1 MKAILEFLSKNN
13 RWAVVLV
20 IILLLLGGGLWK
32 LQRNKIN
39 EWKDKYQTEVKLKN
53 ALVDTVHY
61 YKNSY
66 GEVVA
71 EKLTLQA
78 SVKDLE
84 KIRDQ
89 LTAEQQE
96 LLRRVREANKKNTV
110 ITAALI
116 KAEFII
122 DSLMAKGPVV
132 INSKDTTITFS
143 DTTKYLEY
151 QLVVGKAIPVRPDIE
166 PTLLFK
172 HLRFPNTQEV
182 KFEWEN
188 NKKEG
193 YPIKFSIANSS
204 PYYKVNEINSYAI
217 PNLKK
222 EVINPTGWE
231 KVGIW
236 LKKNGKIVGY
246 VAGGVVIGA
255 GGTYFL
261 MK

>member
-1 MKAILEFLSKNN
+1 MKAILEFLAKNN
-13 RWAVVLV
+13 RWAIVLV
-20 IILLLLGGGLWK
+20 LILLIVGGGIVRHQNK
-32 LQRNKIN
+32 KIN
-39 EWKDKYQTEVKLKN
+39 EWKDKHQTEVKLRN
-53 ALVDTVHY
+53 ALVDTVTY
-61 YKNSY
+61 YKNAH

-84 KIRDQ
+84 EMRDK

-96 LLRRVREANKKNTV
+96 LLRRVKAANKENTV
-110 ITAALI
+110 IAAALI
-116 KAEFII
+116 EAEAII
-122 DSLMAKGPVV
+122 DSLLTQGTVV

-143 DTTKYLEY
+143 DTTKHLEY
-151 QLVVGKAIPVRPDIE
+151 ELVVGKAIPVKPTLE
-166 PTLLFK
+166 PTLLIK

-182 KFEWEN
+182 RFEWEN
-188 NKKEG
+188 DKKEG
-193 YPIKFSIANSS
+193 YPIKFSMTNSN

-222 EVINPTGWE
+222 EVIAPTGWE

-236 LKKNGKIVGY
+236 LKRNGKVVGY
-246 VAGGVVIGA
+246 VVGGAVVGA
-255 GGTYFL
+255 GGTYLL

>member
-32 LQRNKIN
+32 LQRNRIN

-84 KIRDQ
+84 KMRDQ

-96 LLRRVREANKKNTV
+96 LLRRVKEANKENTV
-110 ITAALI
+110 IAAALVE
-116 KAEFII
+116 AEAII
-122 DSLMAKGPVV
+122 DSLLAQGTVV
-132 INSKDTTITFS
+132 VNSKDTTITFS
-143 DTTKYLEY
+143 DTTKNLEY
-151 QLVVGKAIPVRPDIE
+151 ELVVGKAIPVSPTIE

-172 HLRFPNTQEV
+172 HLRLPNTQEV

-188 NKKEG
+188 NKREG
-193 YPIKFSIANSS
+193 YPIKFSISNSNE
-204 PYYKVNEINSYAI
+204 YIKVNEINSYAI

-255 GGTYFL
+255 GGTYLL